1 MIFHINEEFA
11 KLIPPLSSD
20 ELDRLEQSLLNDGCL
35 NPLIIWNNTIID
47 GHHRYAI
54 CIKHNIS
61 FNIIKKTELETELDV
76 KLWMINNQFSR
87 RNLPTEIR
95 VALAY
100 KLKEFEAQKAKERQ
114 LASLKQFSE
123 QEAVIEEDAISSLA
137 QHYANGHNQHEEKD
151 NLKSSRGK
159 TLEVIAKK
167 AGVSTRTVEQ
177 YNTIQQQGTEEQKAE
192 VAQGKSSIN
201 KVYTEIQRTKRP
213 EKDQK
218 VVHLKLKGSGVV
230 VIQKYITGIY
240 NELEELNTS
249 KDLTGI
255 RHALLNSY
263 LGQKENFLACVS
275 NIDKHKKLVT
285 RNLTALSE
293 SVEDLELTINQGKHI
308 IRLEA
313 PKDKKISKIYERY
326 YG

>member
-1 MIFHINEEFA
+1 MNTDFIINEEFA
-11 KLIPPLSSD
+11 RLIPPLSSE
-20 ELDRLEQSLLNDGCL
+20 ELDKLEQSLVNEGCL
-35 NPLIIWNNTIID
+35 NPLIVWNNTIID

-54 CIKHNIS
+54 CIKHGIS
-61 FNIIKKTELETELDV
+61 FNIIEKPELETELDV

-100 KLKEFEAQKAKERQ
+100 RFKEFEAERAKERMQ
-114 LASLKQFSE
+114 ATQFKEVDNTASTVLYTPQINDQKPE
-123 QEAVIEEDAISSLA
+123 NTEKGRALEA
-137 QHYANGHNQHEEKD
+137 
-151 NLKSSRGK
+151 
-159 TLEVIAKK
+159 IAKK
-167 AGVSTRTVEQ
+167 AGVSHTTAFQ
-177 YNTIQQQGTEEQKAE
+177 YDKIQQQGTEEQKAK
-192 VAQGKSSIN
+192 VAEGKSSIN
-201 KVYTEIQRTKRP
+201 KVYTEIKQAKQSEEER
-213 EKDQK
+213 K
-218 VVHLKLKGSGVV
+218 VIHLKIKGSGVV
-230 VIQKYITGIY
+230 VIQKYVSGIY
-240 NELEELNTS
+240 NELEDFNTS

-263 LGQKENFLACVS
+263 LGQKENFLACIH

-293 SVEDLELTINQGKHI
+293 SVEDLELTVNQGKHI

-313 PKDKKISKIYERY
+313 QKDKKISKIYERY

>member
-1 MIFHINEEFA
+1 MNTDFIINEEFA
-11 KLIPPLSSD
+11 RLIPPLSGD
-20 ELDRLEQSLLNDGCL
+20 ELDRLERSLLNEGCL
-35 NPLIIWNNTIID
+35 NPIIVWNNTIID

-61 FNIIKKTELETELDV
+61 FNIVEKSELESELDV

-95 VALAY
+95 LALAY
-100 KLKEFEAQKAKERQ
+100 KLKEFEAEKAKERMQ
-114 LASLKQFSE
+114 ATQFKKVDNTASKVLYTPQIDDLKTDNTE
-123 QEAVIEEDAISSLA
+123 TGRALDA
-137 QHYANGHNQHEEKD
+137 
-151 NLKSSRGK
+151 
-159 TLEVIAKK
+159 IAKK
-167 AGVSTRTVEQ
+167 AGVSHTTVFQ
-177 YNTIQQQGTEEQKAE
+177 YDKIQQQGTEEQKAK
-192 VAQGKSSIN
+192 VAEGKASIN
-201 KVYTEIQRTKRP
+201 KVYTEIKQAKLSEEDKRI
-213 EKDQK
+213 
-218 VVHLKLKGSGVV
+218 VHLKIKGSGVS
-230 VIQKYITGIY
+230 VIQNYVSGIY
-240 NELEELNTS
+240 NELEDLNTS

-293 SVEDLELTINQGKHI
+293 SVEDLELTVNQGKHI

-313 PKDKKISKIYERY
+313 QKDKKIAKLYERY

>member
-1 MIFHINEEFA
+1 MNLIINKEFSQ
-11 KLIPPLSSD
+11 LIPPLSSD
-20 ELDRLEQSLLNDGCL
+20 ELHNLEQSLLNEGCL
-35 NPLIIWNNTIID
+35 NPLIVWNNTIID

-61 FNIIKKTELETELDV
+61 FNVIEKTELETELDV

-100 KLKEFEAQKAKERQ
+100 RYKEFEAQKAKERMQATQFKTVDDTAYQ
-114 LASLKQFSE
+114 LVGSPQVEELK
-123 QEAVIEEDAISSLA
+123 IEHTT
-137 QHYANGHNQHEEKD
+137 Q
-151 NLKSSRGK
+151 SRGA
-159 TLEVIAKK
+159 LGEIAKR
-167 AGVSTRTVEQ
+167 AGVSHTTAEQ
-177 YNTIQQQGTEEQKAE
+177 YDAIQRKGTEEQKAK
-192 VAQGKSSIN
+192 VAEGKSSIN
-201 KVYTEIQRTKRP
+201 KVYTEIKQANQSEEDKRI
-213 EKDQK
+213 
-218 VVHLKLKGSGVV
+218 VHLKLKGSGVV
-230 VIQKYITGIY
+230 VIQKYVSGIY
-240 NELEELNTS
+240 NELEDFNTS

-293 SVEDLELTINQGKHI
+293 SVEDLELSVNQGKHLI
-308 IRLEA
+308 LIEA
-313 PKDKKISKIYERY
+313 KKDKKIAKIYERY

>member
-1 MIFHINEEFA
+1 MASTMNTDFIINEEFA
-11 KLIPPLSSD
+11 RLIPPLSGE
-20 ELDRLEQSLLNDGCL
+20 ELEKLEQSLLNDGCL

-61 FNIIKKTELETELDV
+61 FNVIEKPELETELDV

-100 KLKEFEAQKAKERQ
+100 KLKEFEAQKARERQ
-114 LASLKQFSE
+114 LSALKQFSK
-123 QEAVIEEDAISSLA
+123 QEESAELSQSTDRLA
-137 QHYANGHNQHEEKD
+137 LTPRSETEN
-151 NLKSSRGK
+151 SK
-159 TLEVIAKK
+159 TLDIIAQK
-167 AGVSTRTVEQ
+167 AGVSHTTAFQ
-177 YNTIQQQGTEEQKAE
+177 YDAIQRKGTEEQKAK
-192 VAQGKSSIN
+192 VAEGKSSIN
-201 KVYTEIQRTKRP
+201 KVYTEIKQAKQSEEDKRI
-213 EKDQK
+213 
-218 VVHLKLKGSGVV
+218 VHLKIKGSGVA
-230 VIQKYITGIY
+230 VIQKYVSGIY
-240 NELEELNTS
+240 NELEDLNTS

-293 SVEDLELTINQGKHI
+293 SVEDLELTVNQGKHI

-313 PKDKKISKIYERY
+313 PKDKKIAKLYERY

>member
-1 MIFHINEEFA
+1 MNTDFIINEEFA
-11 KLIPPLSSD
+11 RLIPPLSSE
-20 ELDRLEQSLLNDGCL
+20 ELEKLEQSLVNEGCL
-35 NPLIIWNNTIID
+35 NPLIVWNNTIID

-61 FNIIKKTELETELDV
+61 FNIIEKPELETELDV

-87 RNLPTEIR
+87 RNLPTETR
-95 VALAY
+95 LALAY
-100 KLKEFEAQKAKERQ
+100 RFKEFEAQKAKERMQ
-114 LASLKQFSE
+114 ATQFKEVDNTASTVLYTPQINDQKPE
-123 QEAVIEEDAISSLA
+123 NTEKGRALEA
-137 QHYANGHNQHEEKD
+137 
-151 NLKSSRGK
+151 
-159 TLEVIAKK
+159 IAKK
-167 AGVSTRTVEQ
+167 AGVSHTTAFQ
-177 YNTIQQQGTEEQKAE
+177 YDKIQQQGTEEQKAK
-192 VAQGKSSIN
+192 VAEGKSSIN
-201 KVYTEIQRTKRP
+201 KVYNDIKQAKQSEEER
-213 EKDQK
+213 K

-230 VIQKYITGIY
+230 VIQKYVSGIY
-240 NELEELNTS
+240 NELEDLNTS
-249 KDLTGI
+249 KDLMGI

-293 SVEDLELTINQGKHI
+293 SVEDLELTVNQGKHI

-313 PKDKKISKIYERY
+313 QKDKKISKIYERY

>member
-1 MIFHINEEFA
+1 
-11 KLIPPLSSD
+11 
-20 ELDRLEQSLLNDGCL
+20 
-35 NPLIIWNNTIID
+35 
-47 GHHRYAI
+47 
-54 CIKHNIS
+54 
-61 FNIIKKTELETELDV
+61 
-76 KLWMINNQFSR
+76 MINNQFSR

-114 LASLKQFSE
+114 LAGVKIEQTIE
-123 QEAVIEEDAISSLA
+123 QETLA
-137 QHYANGHNQHEEKD
+137 QYYAKVD
-151 NLKSSRGK
+151 NDTRDIIEVSKGK
-159 TLEVIAKK
+159 TLEVIAQK

-177 YNTIQQQGTEEQKAE
+177 YDAIQRKGTEEQKAK
-192 VAQGKSSIN
+192 VAEGKASIN
-201 KVYTEIQRTKRP
+201 KVYTEIKQAKLSEEDKRI
-213 EKDQK
+213 
-218 VVHLKLKGSGVV
+218 VHLKIKGSGVA
-230 VIQKYITGIY
+230 VIQKYVSGIY
-240 NELEELNTS
+240 NELEDLNTS

-293 SVEDLELTINQGKHI
+293 SVEDLELTVNQGKHI

-313 PKDKKISKIYERY
+313 QKDKKIAKLYERY